1 MAYEYKKVILSNVYI
16 TKWVNELERYV
27 KYDKQKEDYLKVD
40 LEKAQ
45 VFNTREEA
53 ENFANEVYDFGYD
66 KPEIIVVEVKPIA

>member
-1 MAYEYKKVILSNVYI
+1 MAYNYKKVVQSNVFI

-53 ENFANEVYDFGYD
+53 EKFANDVYDFGYE
-66 KPEIIVVEVKPIA
+66 KPEIILVEVKPIA